1 MFTKLKNLLVEEMD
15 INADLITLEADLMN
29 DLGFNSLELADLVVL
44 CEEKFNVIFDE
55 SALPTLLTVGDVV
68 SYLEENAWNLS
79 AIKNNMNI

>member
-1 MFTKLKNLLVEEMD
+1 MLTKLKEILVEEMD
-15 INADLITLEADLMN
+15 INPELIKPEADLMN

-68 SYLEENAWNLS
+68 AYLEENA
-79 AIKNNMNI
+79 